1 MGQKGLHLVAQ
12 LSKFTKTIRFRLL
25 SVTLFAV
32 MGPLLLFSWLLN
44 GQLWAFYVSRL
55 DMELEAMGYVI
66 SENSVPILQGRGQKE
81 ALAELAERWDRL
93 MGVRIIVTDAEGTI
107 LAGTVGFASLKVGTL
122 IDETVTPG
130 LRAALEGRRNSTTWR
145 GPDQDYE
152 ETMYVNLPILSDGD
166 KVLGAVRVSYSLGQV
181 KSSVANIRKTLW
193 LGFAIYVVLLVLIV
207 VLLATSLARPVESL
221 GKDAQIIS
229 GGELDHRIEPFGPI
243 EVRELGE
250 TLNRMTQ
257 RLAGLEDLR
266 RRYVSDVSHEL
277 RAPLAAI
284 RSMTETLI
292 EHGDDDPELKER
304 YLPRILSQTD
314 RLARLATQLLDLA
327 QIESGNLAQHF
338 EEVNLRQALNEVV
351 HTSEPKAKRAGVDVA
366 IELESDEMTVRG
378 SHDQIVQM
386 LLNLVDNA
394 VNYTPEGSR
403 VVMKAFTDEG
413 RTILVVED
421 NGPGI
426 EQKNLPHL
434 FERFYRVDQ
443 ARTPNRGG
451 TGLGLSIVQRI
462 VQAHRGTIAV
472 ESEVGKG
479 TSFRIE
485 LPGQGDGQRRGST

>member
-1 MGQKGLHLVAQ
+1 MTR
-12 LSKFTKTIRFRLL
+12 LSQFTRTIRFRLL
-25 SVTLFAV
+25 SVTLVAV
-32 MGPLLLFSWLLN
+32 MGPLLVFSWLLN
-44 GQLWAFYVSRL
+44 EQLWAFYVSRL

-66 SENSVPILQGRGQKE
+66 SENSVPILQGRAKQE
-81 ALAELAERWDRL
+81 ALAEVAERWDRL
-93 MGVRIIVTDAEGTI
+93 MGVRIIVADSEGTI
-107 LAGTVGFASLKVGTL
+107 LAGTVGFASLKVGTE
-122 IDETVTPG
+122 IDETFTPG

-152 ETMYVNLPILSDGD
+152 ETMYVNLPILSDQGE
-166 KVLGAVRVSYSLGQV
+166 VLGAVRVSYSLGQV
-181 KSSVANIRKTLW
+181 KSSVANIRRTLW
-193 LGFAIYVVLLVLIV
+193 FGFGVYVVLLTLIV
-207 VLLATSLARPVESL
+207 ILLATSLARPVESL
-221 GKDAQIIS
+221 GRDAQIIS
-229 GGELDHRIEPFGPI
+229 GGELDHRIEPFGPL

-250 TLNRMTQ
+250 TLNLMTQ
-257 RLAGLEDLR
+257 RLAGLENLR

-284 RSMTETLI
+284 RSMTETLM

-338 EEVNLRQALNEVV
+338 EEVLVAEALDEVV
-351 HTSEPKAKRAGVDVA
+351 HTAEQSSREAGVAVKT
-366 IELESDEMTVRG
+366 ELDSAEMMLRG
-378 SHDQIVQM
+378 SRDQIIQM

-394 VNYTPEGSR
+394 IRYTPAGSE
-403 VVMKAFTDEG
+403 VVIRAFSEKGKAVL
-413 RTILVVED
+413 LVQD

-426 EQKNLPHL
+426 EEKNLPHL

-462 VQAHRGTIAV
+462 VHAHRGTISV

-485 LPGQGDGQRRGST
+485 LPIQGDVSGTGEL

>member
-1 MGQKGLHLVAQ
+1 MAQ
-12 LSKFTKTIRFRLL
+12 LSKFPKTIRFRLL

-44 GQLWAFYVSRL
+44 DQLWSFYVTRL
-55 DMELEAMGYVI
+55 DVELEAMGYVI
-66 SENSVPILQGRGQKE
+66 SENSVPILQGRAKKE

-93 MGVRIIVTDAEGTI
+93 VGVRIIVTDADGTI
-107 LAGTVGFASLKVGTL
+107 LAGTVGFASFKVGTQ

-152 ETMYVNLPILSDGD
+152 ETMYVNLPVLSDDGE
-166 KVLGAVRVSYSLGQV
+166 VLGAVRVSYSLGQV
-181 KSSVANIRKTLW
+181 KSSVASIRRTLW
-193 LGFAIYVVLLVLIV
+193 VGFGVYVILLTLIV

-221 GKDAQIIS
+221 GRDAQIIS
-229 GGELDHRIEPFGPI
+229 GGELDHRIEPFGPL

-250 TLNRMTQ
+250 TLNLMTQ
-257 RLAGLEDLR
+257 RLAGLEELR

-292 EHGDDDPELKER
+292 EHGDDDPELKDR
-304 YLPRILSQTD
+304 YLPRIVTQTD

-338 EEVNLRQALNEVV
+338 EEVNIRQVLDEVV
-351 HTSEPKAKRAGVDVA
+351 QTSEQKAKQAGVDVSVE
-366 IELESDEMTVRG
+366 IESEEMSLRG
-378 SHDQIVQM
+378 SRDQIVQM

-403 VVMKAFTDEG
+403 VEVRAFTEQD
-413 RTILVVED
+413 RTVLIVQD

-426 EQKNLPHL
+426 EQMNLPHL

-462 VQAHRGTIAV
+462 VQAHGGTISV

-485 LPGQGDGQRRGST
+485 LPGQGDTKRRGHA